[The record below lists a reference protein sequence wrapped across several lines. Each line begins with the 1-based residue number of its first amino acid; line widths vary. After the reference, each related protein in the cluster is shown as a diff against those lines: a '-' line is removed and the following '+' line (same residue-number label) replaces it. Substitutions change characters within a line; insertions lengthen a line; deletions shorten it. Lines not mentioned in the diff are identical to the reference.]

1 MYVDP
6 TGFEAAEEYAV
17 TLPLTPGMLGLGEE
31 VSITGELT
39 VTSEGEATVTIESI
53 AGKVPS
59 PLKSLQ
65 SLISLALDNGGKE
78 LTILTSFAGQRLQ
91 DIAVNRFRFIDSA
104 GQAIWYGVI

>member
-1 MYVDP
+1 MSRDPGNGQTIEPSTLHKYLFVGGNPVMYVDP

-59 PLKSLQ
+59 PL
-65 SLISLALDNGGKE
+65 N
-78 LTILTSFAGQRLQ
+78 FF
-91 DIAVNRFRFIDSA
+91 NH
-104 GQAIWYGVI
+104 